1 MSSRNRCRL
10 WAMSCHIC
18 RRRHQNRRQHRR
30 VAHRLK
36 AKNTWLRILYNK
48 QITVSLTH
56 ANKLR
61 LTWTLIEFPLLC
73 HSSVIEKWRQAFK
86 VIIKLLLEG
95 QSLKSW
101 RLNDMQKFTH
111 THAINNNF
119 LSRKIDTNLKS
130 KSKST
135 KSQEYKDIFST
146 STVDSGKN
154 ENRKATRSKLFPIR
168 L

>member
-1 MSSRNRCRL
+1 
-10 WAMSCHIC
+10 MSCHIY
-18 RRRHQNRRQHRR
+18 RRRRRNRRQHRR

-56 ANKLR
+56 SNKLR
-61 LTWTLIEFPLLC
+61 LTWTLIEFPPLY
-73 HSSVIEKWRQAFK
+73 HFSVIEKWRQAFK

-95 QSLKSW
+95 KSLKNW

-119 LSRKIDTNLKS
+119 LSGKNDTNLKS

-135 KSQEYKDIFST
+135 TTKKSQEYKDIFST
-146 STVDSGKN
+146 SIVDSGK
-154 ENRKATRSKLFPIR
+154 KTRIEKQLEVNCSR
-168 L
+168 LDFSAFI